1 MRMRRRSCGSFWKLK
16 TRTDGAKSGFYH
28 QSASPTD
35 VKLFMLD
42 LCAAPADKESV
53 TNEQG
58 SRNRLAPQ
66 LLISQWSV
74 DVSIA
79 PRITG
84 GINYG

>member
-1 MRMRRRSCGSFWKLK
+1 MQI
-16 TRTDGAKSGFYH
+16 T
-28 QSASPTD
+28 TD

-42 LCAAPADKESV
+42 EGAARADKESV

-58 SRNRLAPQ
+58 SRNRMASQ
-66 LLISQWSV
+66 LLISQWTV